1 MSAKRPPSRLKLDA
15 GPADQGAAL
24 VEFIARRGGI
34 SLEESRVAI
43 ERGGAFLRG
52 KRERAAEARIAKG
65 DRVEVVLRERGDL
78 PAVPTALGKERILRL
93 DSQILALDKPA
104 GVTAQEGRAGGESL
118 LDLAA
123 ALLASLGE
131 DPRALLVHRLDRG
144 TTGVTVLA
152 RTRAAQRALL
162 EEFREGRAEKEYRAL
177 VHGKVALDE
186 GEIALPLGADPVAP
200 GRRRVVPGGPGSPG
214 SEEAFTRYRV
224 VERFGEVATL
234 LAGMPRTGRTH
245 QLRVHFQSLGHP
257 LLGDARYGGPQSITR
272 QDGTRQDF
280 ARPLLHALSL
290 RLRFPP
296 GSALTLRAP
305 EPADFASALS
315 FLRER

>member
-1 MSAKRPPSRLKLDA
+1 MLA
-15 GPADQGAAL
+15 
-24 VEFIARRGGI
+24 EFISRRGGI
-34 SLEESRVAI
+34 SLEAAGAAI

-52 KRERAAEARIAKG
+52 KRERSAQARVAKG
-65 DRVEVVLRERGDL
+65 DRVEVTLRERGDL
-78 PAVPTALGKERILRL
+78 PAAATPLGAERILRL

-104 GVTAQEGRAGGESL
+104 GVTAQESRAGGESL
-118 LDLAA
+118 LELAA
-123 ALLASLGE
+123 ALLASRGE

-177 VHGKVALDE
+177 VQGAVKLDE
-186 GEIALPLGADPVAP
+186 GEIKLPLGADPVAP
-200 GRRRVVPGGPGSPG
+200 GRRRVMPSGPGLSPGPG
-214 SEEAFTRYRV
+214 SEEALTRYRV

-257 LLGDARYGGPQSITR
+257 LLGDGRYGGPHSLTR
-272 QDGTRQDF
+272 KDGVRLEL

-296 GSALTLRAP
+296 GSALTLHAP
-305 EPADFASALS
+305 EPADFAATIA